1 MNGMATAKEIL
12 LENKRE
18 MEKHFKHIE
27 ERINILQEDIA
38 TAHQQRKEI
47 KSTIVSID
55 LALVQIE
62 EGE

>member
-1 MNGMATAKEIL
+1 MATAKEIL